1 MSTADRL
8 WPPVILVSDRRLAP
22 VERLVDVARVAARE
36 GLALAVQLREKD
48 LTAADL
54 LETALRFRQAL
65 GADDGAARVA
75 WAINGRFDLALAAGA
90 DGVHLPAG
98 GPPVERVRAEVGSR
112 LVLGVSTHSVDEIAV
127 AARAGA
133 DYVMFGPIYETPSK
147 AGMGRPQGLAELRR
161 AVAAADPVPVVAV
174 GGITTER
181 AAECRD
187 AGARGAALIRGLL
200 AAEDP
205 AAVARRLQTT
215 FPERLLLG

>member
-8 WPPVILVSDRRLAP
+8 WPPVMLVSDRRLVP

-54 LETALRFRQAL
+54 LETALRLRQAL
-65 GADDGAARVA
+65 VADGGAARVA

-133 DYVMFGPIYETPSK
+133 DYVMTQPAFRWKPLQILEPFRGKVPILV
-147 AGMGRPQGLAELRR
+147 GVLVLRGLEHALRMR
-161 AVAAADPVPVVAV
+161 DVPGVVIPDEV
-174 GGITTER
+174 VR
-181 AAECRD
+181 RD
-187 AGARGAALIRGLL
+187 APTIKRAKAPL
-200 AAEDP
+200 APSVKDSP
-205 AAVARRLQTT
+205 LNFIFDLPRCH
-215 FPERLLLG
+215 